1 MMARMTGGAGV
12 SRATVTIV
20 IPVFNGAVDLEKCL
34 AGIGASATV
43 PLEVIVVDDGS
54 TDGSRAVVE
63 RFGARVLGTGGRCG
77 PAKARN
83 LGAREAKGDVLFF
96 LDADVVAQPDSIG
109 RVVAAFSFDGEL
121 DALIGSY
128 DDDPAERDLLSQYKN
143 LMHCY
148 THQTGDVKASTFWSG
163 CGAIRRDVFV
173 AYSGFDESYARPAIE
188 DIELGYRLSQANRQM
203 VLDKQLRVKHLK
215 RWTFWKLLKTD
226 ILDRGIPWTELILRD
241 RNMPNDLN
249 LRVSQRVSVALAFL
263 SVGFALLLTV
273 YWRGYFFTPVF
284 ALLLFGM
291 GRYWVDSDGAVRGRH
306 AFLGMT
312 ASFVMLVALAWW
324 HHMLGV
330 IPPVVLGYVLPFL
343 RHRYAYAVGVRAKVA
358 SLTTVL
364 FAAVSV
370 LMIFTYL
377 PGSTLLAVFILVL
390 ISLIVL
396 NNQFY
401 VFLASR
407 RGRAFAV
414 AAVPFHLL
422 YHFCNGISFTAG
434 LMRHSWRSWKRRGAA
449 QAAGR

>member
-1 MMARMTGGAGV
+1 MSKVTV
-12 SRATVTIV
+12 SIV
-20 IPVFNGAVDLEKCL
+20 VPVFNGEEELEKCL
-34 AGIGASATV
+34 AGIGASAMA
-43 PLEVIVVDDGS
+43 PLETIVVDDGS
-54 TDGSRAVVE
+54 TDGSRAVAE
-63 RFGARVLGTGGRCG
+63 RFGARVVGTGGRCG

-109 RVVAAFSFDGEL
+109 RVEAAFSSDDGL

-128 DDDPAERDLLSQYKN
+128 DDDPAERDLISQYKN

-148 THQTGDVKASTFWSG
+148 THQTGHEQASTFWSG
-163 CGAIRRDVFV
+163 CGAIRRNVFV
-173 AYSGFDESYARPAIE
+173 AHSGFDESYARPAIE
-188 DIELGYRLSQANRQM
+188 DIELGYRLVQTNRRM
-203 VLDKQLRVKHLK
+203 ILDKQLRVKHLK
-215 RWTFWKLLKTD
+215 RWTFWNLLKTEV
-226 ILDRGIPWTELILRD
+226 LDRGIPWTELILRD

-273 YWRGYFFTPVF
+273 YWRGYFLTPVF

-291 GRYWVDSDGAVRGRH
+291 GRYWVDSDGAVHGRK
-306 AFLGMT
+306 AFFGMT
-312 ASFVMLVALAWW
+312 ACFGLLVALAWW

-343 RHRYAYAVGVRAKVA
+343 RHRYAYAASVRAKVA

-370 LMIFTYL
+370 LMILTYL
-377 PGSTLLAVFILVL
+377 PGSSLLAVLILVL
-390 ISLIVL
+390 ISLVIL

-401 VFLASR
+401 VFLAAR

-422 YHFCNGISFTAG
+422 YHFCNGISFVAG
-434 LMRHSWRSWKRRGAA
+434 LSRHSWRSWKRRGSAPIVEP
-449 QAAGR
+449 